1 MNSITT
7 RDGSTSTTPRDG
19 LRGDLDM
26 CNSGYS
32 VATLPDF
39 VGREIG
45 VSQWIA
51 VNQSHIDAFAE
62 CTGDRQWI
70 HVDVE
75 RAERESP
82 FGGPIAHG
90 YLPLSLLASFAI
102 EVGFV
107 PTEATSALTYGLDK

>member
-7 RDGSTSTTPRDG
+7 PDGSTSTTPRDG

-26 CNSGYS
+26 GILGYS

-51 VNQSHIDAFAE
+51 VNQSHIDAFAA

-90 YLPLSLLASFAI
+90 YLSLSLLASNGLSRSARS
-102 EVGFV
+102 
-107 PTEATSALTYGLDK
+107 TSTCIH